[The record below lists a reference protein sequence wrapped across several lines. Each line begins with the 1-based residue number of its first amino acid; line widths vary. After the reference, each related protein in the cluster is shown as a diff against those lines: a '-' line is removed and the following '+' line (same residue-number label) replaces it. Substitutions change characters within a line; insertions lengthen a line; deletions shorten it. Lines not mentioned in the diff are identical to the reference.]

1 VDSTHSGKKPWIQ
14 NIFHVLAQLYAVA
27 IQLPEIDIT
36 EFIGDSKD
44 FRMTGK
50 EWDFSSHWGL
60 HAVDALRAFH
70 GLVFLRNVKE

>member
-1 VDSTHSGKKPWIQ
+1 VDSTHCDKERWIRS
-14 NIFHVLAQLYAVA
+14 IFPVLAQLYNAA

-70 GLVFLRNVKE
+70 GLVFLRDVME